1 MTEAVRVCGLKKS
14 YGTHAV
20 LKGLNFGVNQG
31 EIFGILGING
41 AGKTTAMEC
50 IEGLRTYDEG
60 QINVRGKTGI
70 QLQSASLPEHIRA
83 MEAVRLFAKWNH
95 CVPDEGMLKELGIPE
110 FAKKQYYQL
119 STGQKRRL
127 HLALALIRD
136 PDLLFLDEP
145 TAGLDVEGRVSLHG
159 LIRKLR
165 ENGKTIVMTSH
176 DMAEVESLCDRI
188 GILNGGSLVFLG
200 TVEELGE
207 KVGKQYRISI
217 RTEHGTEEY
226 ESEDIGTDLMKLLE
240 QYRKRSATILDL
252 HVDRGSLEQHFMK
265 ITKGE

>member
-1 MTEAVRVCGLKKS
+1 MTKAVQVCGLKKS
-14 YGTHAV
+14 YGTHTV
-20 LKGLNFGVNQG
+20 LKDLNFGVNQG

-60 QINVRGKTGI
+60 QINVQGKTGI

-136 PDLLFLDEP
+136 PDLLFWMN
-145 TAGLDVEGRVSLHG
+145 R
-159 LIRKLR
+159 
-165 ENGKTIVMTSH
+165 
-176 DMAEVESLCDRI
+176 
-188 GILNGGSLVFLG
+188 
-200 TVEELGE
+200 
-207 KVGKQYRISI
+207 QQ
-217 RTEHGTEEY
+217 
-226 ESEDIGTDLMKLLE
+226 DLMWKG
-240 QYRKRSATILDL
+240 
-252 HVDRGSLEQHFMK
+252 VCHF
-265 ITKGE
+265 IV